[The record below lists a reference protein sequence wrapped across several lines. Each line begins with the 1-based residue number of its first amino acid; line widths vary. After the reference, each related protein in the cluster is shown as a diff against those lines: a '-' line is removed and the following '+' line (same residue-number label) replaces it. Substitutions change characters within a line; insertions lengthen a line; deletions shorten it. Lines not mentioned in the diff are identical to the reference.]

1 MLGHQREDDIVE
13 DYCDSRHAKGHPLF
27 SNGSALQIFLYYDEA
42 EICNPIGHGRTK
54 HKLGIVCTVLEQP
67 VCILSNSQ

>member
-13 DYCDSRHAKGHPLF
+13 DYCDSRHAKDHPLF
-27 SNGSALQIFLYYDEA
+27 SKNSSALQIFLYYDEV

-54 HKLGIVCTVLEQP
+54 HKLGTG
-67 VCILSNSQ
+67 CIKRDVYCS